1 MNRSYL
7 FFIIISLVL
16 LITAFGCEDVIDVEL
31 EEGSSFVVVDAWIN
45 DLPEDQVIQLNLSQ
59 PYFDNTTP
67 DGIENAEV
75 KITRQ
80 DGMEFNFIH
89 TTNGRYV
96 WNYEGSPLGVPGNS
110 FDLSISFNGQSY
122 TSSTSIFRVPTVD
135 SIGVELRENELFF
148 DDGLYAQFFARDFSG
163 LGDTYW
169 IKTYRNGSYLSKSQ
183 ELNIAYD
190 AGFDAGTG
198 VDGLIFIPPIRELVN
213 PLNEDLIP
221 TPYDTGDVIRVEI
234 HSMSIEAFQFLE
246 IARDQINNG
255 DNGIFSIPLANTRTN
270 IVAGGEQPVLGF
282 FNIAGV
288 SSLEKEILGAD

>member
-1 MNRSYL
+1 MKRSSL
-7 FFIIISLVL
+7 FSIIIFLA
-16 LITAFGCEDVIDVEL
+16 LILTTFGCEDVIDVEL

-45 DLPEDQVIQLNLSQ
+45 DLPEDQIIQLNFSQ

-80 DGMEFNFIH
+80 DGAEFDFVH
-89 TTNGRYV
+89 TANGRYV
-96 WNYEGSPLGVPGNS
+96 WNYEGDPLGVPGNS
-110 FDLSISFNGQSY
+110 FELNITFNGQSF
-122 TSSTSIFRVPTVD
+122 TSNTAIFRVPSVD

-148 DDGLYAQFFARDFSG
+148 DDGLYAQFFARDFTG

-169 IKTYRNGSYLSKSQ
+169 IKTFRNGSYLSKSQ

-234 HSMSIEAFQFLE
+234 HSMSVEAFQFLE

-255 DNGIFSIPLANTRTN
+255 DNGIFSIPLANARTN
-270 IVAGGEQPVLGF
+270 IIANGEQPVLGF

-288 SSLEKEILGAD
+288 SFLEKQILGAD